1 PATAR
6 RGTDS
11 GGPAP
16 KCAGNSADAP
26 GTLWPDACD
35 GALIHFAVAWSAAWH
50 RSQYRLATRRAC
62 ERRYHRCNPKAD
74 RQQVDTSCRNVRNG
88 SLADIVDAGRSAFP
102 SIADVLRAV
111 MSVCYVPKTD
121 SCTAAK

>member
-1 PATAR
+1 TPATAR

-16 KCAGNSADAP
+16 RGAGNSADAP

-35 GALIHFAVAWSAAWH
+35 RALIHFAVAWSAAWH

-62 ERRYHRCNPKAD
+62 ERCYHRCNSNAD
-74 RQQVDTSCRNVRNG
+74 RQQIDTSWRWHMSAYG
-88 SLADIVDAGRSAFP
+88 SLADIKAWMSALCPEAGMLIVR
-102 SIADVLRAV
+102 IDV
-111 MSVCYVPKTD
+111 S
-121 SCTAAK
+121 